1 MERDETFKSVKK
13 NMKIE
18 KKSCGKAVHS
28 TNRLGNVTTAFLEL
42 KSKF

>member
-1 MERDETFKSVKK
+1 
-13 NMKIE
+13 MKIE